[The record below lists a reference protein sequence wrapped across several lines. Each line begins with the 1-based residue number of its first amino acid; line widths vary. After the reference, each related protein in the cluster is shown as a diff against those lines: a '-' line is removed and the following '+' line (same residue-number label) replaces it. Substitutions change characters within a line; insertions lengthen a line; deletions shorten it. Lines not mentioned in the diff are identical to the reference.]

1 MIRFQAYFKKGLRY
15 LSGGVKTGLSHY
27 VEDKNPKLFHVKVIV
42 SIFTITNIKLK
53 SICQYIKILQH
64 PMHVPSIVIVIVS
77 MFNEHCPWCRG
88 EGSQLSAS
96 VWRSP
101 GRLWTG
107 VALLPA
113 GQLTSLSCRGDSYV
127 LDVPLSNKVLI
138 WRGANS
144 NRWFSSSWHLV

>member
-1 MIRFQAYFKKGLRY
+1 MSMIRFQAYFKKGLRY

-77 MFNEHCPWCRG
+77 MFMLQGRRKPIVRQCMEISWAVMNRCRPPPW
-88 EGSQLSAS
+88 S
-96 VWRSP
+96 
-101 GRLWTG
+101 TYI
-107 VALLPA
+107 
-113 GQLTSLSCRGDSYV
+113 SLSCRGDSYV

-144 NRWFSSSWHLV
+144 NR